1 MTQGIGLVMQGGG
14 ALGAYEVGALTRIYQ
29 AGYVPEII
37 TGTSIG
43 ALNAA
48 VIAAPKFGDPI
59 ETLHALWEHLSH
71 APGFVWHSSQKLL
84 RASMGHPRFF
94 KLHAPSFMAEK
105 RPSIYDI
112 TPALE
117 TMEKFI
123 DFERLNSPEAPRLVI
138 TATNVA
144 TGQIERFSNRDH
156 YITSKHIMAS
166 GSLPPGF
173 PPIQLNGSYYWD
185 GGLYDNTPIRSL
197 LRILDDHQISHMP
210 IFLIELFCP
219 EGIIPTTVEE
229 AVYRMTELVFE
240 DKFWLMLDGDKSAQH
255 YSHMLYDLDKLVP
268 EDSPIRD
275 CEHYQSLMKMRALS
289 HIITVNAE
297 HNALT
302 GVVDFEPKSINERIK
317 TGYLAADDALIKN
330 ADRIEAILNE
340 QHEGYMTECTHSHHT
355 PGSKKKRGAHE

>member
-1 MTQGIGLVMQGGG
+1 MTQGVGLVMQGGG

-29 AGYVPEII
+29 AGYEPEII

-48 VIAAPKFGDPI
+48 VIAAPKLGDPI

-71 APGFVWHSSQKLL
+71 TPGFIWHSSQKLL
-84 RASMGHPRFF
+84 SASLGNPHFF
-94 KLHAPSFMAEK
+94 KLHPPSFMSETK
-105 RPSIYDI
+105 PSIYDI

-123 DFERLNSPEAPRLVI
+123 DFEHLNSEYAPRLVI

-156 YITSKHIMAS
+156 YLTSRHIMAS

-173 PPIQLNGSYYWD
+173 PPIELDGHFYWD

-197 LRILDDHQISHMP
+197 LRILDDHQIAHMP

-219 EGIIPTTVEE
+219 EGIIPSTVEE
-229 AVYRMTELVFE
+229 AIYRMTELVFE
-240 DKFWLMLDGDKSAQH
+240 DKFWHMLDGDKCAQH
-255 YSHMLYDLDKLVP
+255 YSKMLWDLDNLVP
-268 EDSPIRD
+268 ENSPIRQ
-275 CEHYQSLMKMRALS
+275 CEHYQSLMTMRALS
-289 HIITVNAE
+289 HIITVQAE
-297 HNALT
+297 HNALS
-302 GVVDFEPKSINERIK
+302 GVVDFDPKSINDRIK
-317 TGYLAADDALIKN
+317 TGYLAADEALRKYSGRIDAIMTAKSKG
-330 ADRIEAILNE
+330 
-340 QHEGYMTECTHSHHT
+340 HMTESVHSKHK
-355 PGSKKKRGAHE
+355 PYPEEKRCQ

>member
-1 MTQGIGLVMQGGG
+1 MTQGVGLVMQGGG

-29 AGYVPEII
+29 AGFEPEII
-37 TGTSIG
+37 AGTSIG

-48 VIAAPKFGDPI
+48 VIAAPKLGDPI

-71 APGFVWHSSQKLL
+71 APGFIWHSSQKLL

-94 KLHAPSFMAEK
+94 KLHPPSFMSEN

-123 DFERLNSPEAPRLVI
+123 DFERLNSEEAPRLVI

-156 YITSKHIMAS
+156 YLTSKHIMAS

-173 PPIQLNGSYYWD
+173 PPIELDGHYYWD

-197 LRILDDHQISHMP
+197 LRILDDYQVSHMP

-229 AVYRMTELVFE
+229 AVYRMTELMFE
-240 DKFWLMLDGDKSAQH
+240 DKFWLMLDGDKCAQH

-268 EDSPIRD
+268 QDSPIRD
-275 CEHYQSLMKMRALS
+275 CDHYRSLMKMRAIS
-289 HIITVNAE
+289 HIITVKAE

-317 TGYLAADDALIKN
+317 TGYLAADQALIN
-330 ADRIEAILNE
+330 YADRIEAIISATY
-340 QHEGYMTECTHSHHT
+340 EGHMTDNTHSEHKPH
-355 PGSKKKRGAHE
+355 PDEKRCQ